1 MMHLA
6 QVNIGRVLGGPDDP
20 RMADFYSNLARINA
34 MAERMPGFVWRLKDD
49 TGDSAIALHWPGD
62 PTMNVN
68 MSVWESPEALEQ
80 VRVPDR
86 RIADIYARKHEFFD
100 MPADTTVALWW
111 IPAGHIPT
119 LEEAKERLDHLN
131 RARRRRIRIRL
142 GRSSVRENLVPRRCA
157 PDAITQA
164 HHRRQGNRGR

>member
-20 RMADFYSNLARINA
+20 RMADFYSNLARVNA
-34 MAERMPGFVWRLKDD
+34 LAERMPGFVWRLKDE
-49 TGDSAIALHWPGD
+49 TGDSAMALHWPGD

-68 MSVWESPEALEQ
+68 MSVWESPEALGKFVFQ
-80 VRVPDR
+80 TVHRG
-86 RIADIYARKHEFFD
+86 IYARKHEFFE
-100 MPADTTVALWW
+100 MPKENTVALWW

-131 RARRRRIRIRL
+131 AHGPSEFAFGWADLPSAKIFL
-142 GRSSVRENLVPRRCA
+142 EKKCA
-157 PDAITQA
+157 
-164 HHRRQGNRGR
+164 